1 MDNLT
6 PIEPVSSYI
15 HYLPPIFQDSPY
27 LDGFLLALEKMLSQA
42 GPDDSRPALETMIA
56 QSHRYLS
63 PMPSGEDQL
72 QAPADFLPWLAGW
85 VALTLRED
93 WPEQTQRQFIREV
106 VPLYRQRGTKDGLSR
121 LLQIYLGADEESVHI
136 YEHPDDF
143 KFEPGIVPPPYFFQV
158 EIKVSTQETG
168 QIRRTQQIAQA
179 IIEQEKPAHTFYG
192 LQILVPTMRLLSE
205 NLAAKLKQQ
214 RLILGQ
220 NTLLGTQ
227 QL

>member
-6 PIEPVSSYI
+6 PTEPVSSYI
-15 HYLPPIFQDSPY
+15 HYLPPIFQDSLY

-42 GPDDSRPALETMIA
+42 GPDDSRPALETVIA
-56 QSHRYLS
+56 HSHRYLR

-106 VPLYRQRGTKDGLSR
+106 VPLYRQRGTKAGMAR
-121 LLQIYLGADEESVHI
+121 LLQIYLGADDESVFI
-136 YEHPDDF
+136 YEQPDDF
-143 KFEPGIVPPPYFFQV
+143 KFEAGTAPPPYFFQV
-158 EIKVSTQETG
+158 AIKANTQETG
-168 QIRRTQQIAQA
+168 EIRRIQQIAQA

-205 NLAAKLKQQ
+205 DLAAKLKQNP
-214 RLILGQ
+214 LILGQ